1 MVKNCPINFVILT
14 DLCAIIQIKLILHQ
28 RIYLNRGKNMTYVRN
43 LFTLFNKLSLKTQLA
58 IITITTFS
66 LIISSLILFTY
77 QSNSSTIINQQTEQ
91 MLRLVDLETQ
101 NLKSYIDEIDYFSLQ
116 PRFNSDFMQILVSK
130 NTNMEYR
137 DLAIT
142 QNMLKSLFVSR
153 NDLSKFRLFLVN
165 KSINLQIDS
174 STQKTQIFT
183 GDPKELLTNY
193 DIFTSFQH
201 FRDIKPA
208 VDPAGFITFF
218 RTIINI
224 EDQKPLAIVE
234 LTLNQSFMST
244 SYDDYHDKEDL
255 LYVID
260 KDKNVLY
267 SSFDNFL
274 IHQEVD
280 SYVFTQS
287 ESSGHQ
293 ILAIDNIRYLI
304 VYHKIDSP
312 ELILIALRPL
322 STIDGQLTRTRNI
335 SFIIAF
341 LAILSSTILMITFIH
356 LVTRPLSTLSDHL
369 HKVGKGDFESTVA
382 ISGSQEIAYLAENY
396 NQMIHQIDQLIK
408 KTYISELNEKTAR
421 LIALEAQLNP
431 HFLYNTLQVISAEAV
446 VNGQEQINYMVTAL
460 ASMLRY
466 SIKQGDFVSLSAEV
480 KHVKDYLL
488 LQKARFEENLTY
500 SMEIDETALNISV
513 PKISIQLLVENS
525 IIHGVKED
533 KSSIDITIRGF
544 VENNHLKIMVKDNGI
559 GMTSEQLEEL
569 TMLLS
574 NQEISDS
581 NAKIGLKNLSD
592 RLTMLY
598 EKEATISIKSQYQN
612 GTIITLEIPIKK
624 EQNSCSNV

>member
-1 MVKNCPINFVILT
+1 
-14 DLCAIIQIKLILHQ
+14 
-28 RIYLNRGKNMTYVRN
+28 MTYIRN

-91 MLRLVDLETQ
+91 MQRLVDLETQ

-116 PRFNSDFMQILVSK
+116 PRFNSDFMQIIVSK

-142 QNMLKSLFVSR
+142 QNMLKSLFISR

-183 GDPKELLTNY
+183 GDPKKLLPNY

-208 VDPAGFITFF
+208 VDPDGFITFY

-234 LTLNQSFMST
+234 LTLNQSFMTT
-244 SYDDYHDKEDL
+244 SYEDYHDEADL

-260 KDKNVLY
+260 KDKNTLY
-267 SSFDNFL
+267 SSIDNFL

-280 SYVFTQS
+280 SFVFTQTK
-287 ESSGHQ
+287 SSGHQ
-293 ILAIDNIRYLI
+293 ILEIDNLRYLI

-312 ELILIALRPL
+312 DMILIALRPL
-322 STIDGQLTRTRNI
+322 TTIDGQLTRTRNI

-431 HFLYNTLQVISAEAV
+431 HFLYNTLQAISAEAV

-466 SIKQGDFVSLSAEV
+466 SIKQGDFVTLSAEV

-500 SMEIDETALNISV
+500 SIEMDENALNITV

-525 IIHGVKED
+525 IIHGIKED
-533 KSSIDITIRGF
+533 KSSIDIMVRGL
-544 VENNHLKIMVKDNGI
+544 VENKHLKIIVKDNGI
-559 GMTSEQLEEL
+559 GMTSEQLDEL
-569 TMLLS
+569 YILLS
-574 NQEISDS
+574 NHEISDS

-592 RLTMLY
+592 RLNMLY
-598 EKEATISIKSQYQN
+598 EKEATISIKSQYQY

-624 EQNSCSNV
+624 ELN

>member
-1 MVKNCPINFVILT
+1 
-14 DLCAIIQIKLILHQ
+14 
-28 RIYLNRGKNMTYVRN
+28 MTYVRN